1 MSGGIRMSVGI
12 LEATLRRDRY
22 IVAAALLLITALA
35 WVYLLQLAADMD
47 MPGMDAADMAAMMT
61 PRAWVPADFGFVL
74 VMWIVMMVGMMTPS
88 AAPMILLY
96 ARVARQAISQG
107 RSFAATG
114 WFTAGYLLAWAGFS
128 LAATVLQWQLERL
141 TLLSPMMTS
150 TSNRFNGM
158 VLIAIGVYQWTPWKY
173 ACLAACQAPLSF
185 IQRHG
190 GFRPQASASLWL
202 GLLHG
207 AYCVACCWALMAL
220 LFVGGVMNV
229 LWIAAIAVLVLLEK
243 TAPVG
248 RLVPRL
254 IGFACVVAGTWLVV
268 YA

>member
-1 MSGGIRMSVGI
+1 MSGGILG
-12 LEATLRRDRY
+12 ATLRRDRY
-22 IVAAALLLITALA
+22 IVATALLLITALA

-47 MPGMDAADMAAMMT
+47 MPGMDSAAMAAMMA
-61 PRAWVPADFGFVL
+61 PRVWAPADFGLVL
-74 VMWIVMMVGMMTPS
+74 VMWVVMMIGMMTPS
-88 AAPMILLY
+88 ATPMILLY
-96 ARVARQAISQG
+96 ARVARQATAQG
-107 RSFAATG
+107 KRFAATA
-114 WFTAGYLLAWAGFS
+114 WFTAGYLLAWTGFS
-128 LAATVLQWQLERL
+128 LAATLLQWQLERL

-150 TSNRFNGM
+150 SSNRFNGI

-190 GFRPQASASLWL
+190 GFRPEASRSLRL

-220 LFVGGVMNV
+220 LFIGGVMNV

-243 TAPVG
+243 AVPVG
-248 RLVPRL
+248 RLVPRAV
-254 IGFACVVAGTWLVV
+254 GVVCLGAGMLMTLPILHP
-268 YA
+268 A